1 MRQREYAFAAKF
13 YRYGWT
19 DSSEYLLNGTDIN
32 KQITYGEYLEYMTIN
47 YSCVFFFFFTQRK
60 TALVSPLRLIMWSR
74 LLAI

>member
-1 MRQREYAFAAKF
+1 MRIGIQYLYNRFSMRQWEYAFAAKF

-47 YSCVFFFFFTQRK
+47 YSCVFD
-60 TALVSPLRLIMWSR
+60 AV
-74 LLAI
+74 

>member
-47 YSCVFFFFFTQRK
+47 NSCDFDAV
-60 TALVSPLRLIMWSR
+60 
-74 LLAI
+74 

>member
-32 KQITYGEYLEYMTIN
+32 KQITYGEYLDLYDFNSPWYEYREQDSGILI
-47 YSCVFFFFFTQRK
+47 S
-60 TALVSPLRLIMWSR
+60 LRRQI
-74 LLAI
+74 